1 MLVGYCDFNGDNTLS
16 VCEIHDCVV
25 MCENEW
31 RHEYCEYSE
40 DLYCTC
46 PFSDAPVATCDGAW
60 NCDDIMMI
68 STDILNYYDTNYD
81 GTISLEDE
89 IDPAHLEE
97 INANCDFD
105 NNGVTDAC
113 EVH

>member
-1 MLVGYCDFNGDNTLS
+1 
-16 VCEIHDCVV
+16 
-25 MCENEW
+25 
-31 RHEYCEYSE
+31 
-40 DLYCTC
+40 
-46 PFSDAPVATCDGAW
+46 
-60 NCDDIMMI
+60 MMI
-68 STDILNYYDTNYD
+68 SNDILLYYDTNYD

-89 IDPAHLEE
+89 IDPAHLDE